1 MAIKITPLTKRQ
13 LVGYFNDYRLAF
25 SDWRVEH
32 DVVLARSHGPVEQ
45 RISFEALRSGAYRPL
60 CSVVVLVAPG
70 TQVLPRFLDIKH
82 REVLP
87 REHSAKLPSVLKV
100 MEDQFQP
107 SIRRPLDA
115 AEVLR
120 LAEEEVVRDKID
132 KTLYS
137 VALAALNAFVGNSD
151 RATSWCDRVP
161 IQLAGLGREPADW
174 EQEHAEYAQQLR
186 QAIKSGQARAFLQA
200 HLAQQYRHEA
210 C

>member
-1 MAIKITPLTKRQ
+1 
-13 LVGYFNDYRLAF
+13 
-25 SDWRVEH
+25 
-32 DVVLARSHGPVEQ
+32 
-45 RISFEALRSGAYRPL
+45 
-60 CSVVVLVAPG
+60 
-70 TQVLPRFLDIKH
+70 
-82 REVLP
+82 
-87 REHSAKLPSVLKV
+87 